1 MNAAPEGTGRNP
13 LDRALAL
20 RAHVAAGI
28 GFAALIVALVA
39 VGFVRELSREPE
51 SYPPGSAPA
60 LPDFGVVI
68 TLTALG
74 TALAIG
80 LPALLLARVLRTA
93 RRGSTLG
100 RRARARV
107 ALGVTLLSNILFLGP
122 QIHDQ
127 WRSGECSRLD
137 PLQAL
142 IAAWLPVAV
151 VLVTTS
157 RRATALDLASSDRQ
171 RWGLRLFA
179 IGLLLVLVTDDLRC
193 PLRQFRGIWTMLSA
207 AGTAIQP

>member
-28 GFAALIVALVA
+28 GFAALIVAV
-39 VGFVRELSREPE
+39 VGIGEVRNWSREPE

-60 LPDFGVVI
+60 LPDVGFAIGVI
-68 TLTALG
+68 ALG

-80 LPALLLARVLRTA
+80 LPAVLRARVLRSA

-107 ALGVTLLSNILFLGP
+107 ALGATLLSTILFLGP

-127 WRSGECSRLD
+127 LSGECSRLD
-137 PLQAL
+137 PFQAL
-142 IAAWLPVAV
+142 IAAWLPLAV

-157 RRATALDLASSDRQ
+157 RRATALDLGLSDRL
-171 RWGLRLFA
+171 RWGFRLVA
-179 IGLLLVLVTDDLRC
+179 IGLFLVLVTDDLRC
-193 PLRQFRGIWTMLSA
+193 PLRQFRGIWKMLPA
-207 AGTAIQP
+207 AGSAVQP